1 MAKQLPYF
9 KFFVSEWSDGDI
21 TIEDYN
27 IQGLFINI
35 CSYYWSKEC
44 ELSTKILYKRFKH
57 SKDEIDYLI
66 DEGHL
71 KQVDDFIVINFLD
84 EQKRDRTAV
93 RQSKVN
99 GGKATQKKRR
109 EKAEAQ
115 SEHMLETNSAD
126 AIESKWYDWFCES
139 FVLNSLEHRKK
150 KSYLRSL
157 TKSAQDS
164 LKVILKDFT
173 QDDVK
178 KAIVGLMI
186 QRSFPNQQEFAND
199 PTHLLKDDGVFIG
212 KYLGAYESGDRE
224 IYGKIKKFE

>member
-44 ELSTKILYKRFKH
+44 ELSSKILYKRFKR

-66 DEGHL
+66 EEGHL

-115 SEHMLETNSAD
+115 SEQMLDDNSAD

>member
-44 ELSTKILYKRFKH
+44 DLSSKILYKRFKR

-115 SEHMLETNSAD
+115 SEQMLDDNSAD

>member
-44 ELSTKILYKRFKH
+44 ELSTKVLYKRFKH

-66 DEGHL
+66 AEEHL
-71 KQVDDFIVINFLD
+71 KALDGFIVINFLD
-84 EQKRDRTAV
+84 EQKRERNAV

-99 GGKATQKKRR
+99 GGKAAQKKRR
-109 EKAEAQ
+109 ENKSAEV
-115 SEHMLETNSAD
+115 EHMLESELTD
-126 AIESKWYDWFCES
+126 AKWYDWFCES
-139 FVLNSLEHRKK
+139 WVANSLEHKKK
-150 KSYLRSL
+150 KSYLRTL
-157 TKSAQDS
+157 TRSAQDS

-173 QDDVK
+173 KEDVK

-186 QRSFPNQQEFAND
+186 QKSFPNQQEFANE
-199 PTHLLKDDGVFIG
+199 PTHLLKDEGVFIG
-212 KYLGAYESGDRE
+212 KYLAAYEANDRE